1 MTAPL
6 ARAAASM
13 QHRVL
18 RLAAFHLMLATAL
31 FAGCAS
37 TTGTTAYPTDWP
49 PLDATTTADGCPRIA
64 GTYGNRATGTFPP
77 EMGEA
82 PGLNEV
88 FARMGRGSG
97 MASPKA
103 TGRSWPEAAAA
114 NAVSLSLSPEF
125 LQVAFDPQSEKAVR
139 LDFRRYHA
147 SLSEKR
153 YDDLFTC
160 YAVANGA
167 RLRFLAEPE
176 SHSGVFANLYVEAGG
191 TLVLLLRASDG
202 SLIVQWRS
210 ESAAISSVLLGS
222 HIRFNSVWWKYPP
235 LSASP

>member
-1 MTAPL
+1 ME
-6 ARAAASM
+6 RSIAA
-13 QHRVL
+13 L
-18 RLAAFHLMLATAL
+18 YLTLATVL

-37 TTGTTAYPTDWP
+37 TTGTTAYPADS
-49 PLDATTTADGCPRIA
+49 PLLDSTTTANGCPKIT
-64 GTYGNRATGTFPP
+64 GTYGNRASGTFPP
-77 EMGEA
+77 ELGDA

-103 TGRSWPEAAAA
+103 TGRSWPEAATA
-114 NAVSLSLSPEF
+114 NAVSLSLSSES
-125 LQVAFDPQSEKAVR
+125 LQVAFDPESANAVK
-139 LDFRRYHA
+139 LDFRRYHP
-147 SLSEKR
+147 SLSERR

-160 YAVANGA
+160 HAVANGA
-167 RLRFLAEPE
+167 RLRFMAEPE
-176 SHSGVFANLYVEAGG
+176 SHSGVFANLYMEAGG

-210 ESAAISSVLLGS
+210 ESVAISSALLGS